1 MVGSTEECCGSSG
14 NADDVV
20 ELKEEGEEEESAP
33 HSIIAVRE
41 RGMSMKI
48 IIFSS
53 FFMLLKS
60 QKISGLTGHGKN
72 LGSASV
78 WRKKKALLLILNT

>member
-33 HSIIAVRE
+33 HSIVAVR
-41 RGMSMKI
+41 
-48 IIFSS
+48 
-53 FFMLLKS
+53 
-60 QKISGLTGHGKN
+60 SGGC
-72 LGSASV
+72 
-78 WRKKKALLLILNT
+78 R

>member
-33 HSIIAVRE
+33 HSIVAVRE
-41 RGMSMKI
+41 RGMKMKI
-48 IIFSS
+48 IIFSPHFS
-53 FFMLLKS
+53 SVLKVGLRTTE
-60 QKISGLTGHGKN
+60 KISG
-72 LGSASV
+72 A
-78 WRKKKALLLILNT
+78 WRKKKHSLLILNT

>member
-33 HSIIAVRE
+33 HSIVAVRE
-41 RGMSMKI
+41 RGMKI
-48 IIFSS
+48 IIFSPHFS
-53 FFMLLKS
+53 SVLKKS
-60 QKISGLTGHGKN
+60 GLTDHGKISG
-72 LGSASV
+72 A
-78 WRKKKALLLILNT
+78 WRKKKTLPFNT